1 MRRCL
6 FWLAV
11 ISSVL
16 IFAQETRIRDVSP
29 ILDIYEPVSFVVQ
42 KGIMELDENS
52 NFRGGLLTTRFDIA
66 QYLYKLVKNFKL
78 EQLLVDVEGLKKS
91 SVEFSTRFAGL
102 ESAYKVASERLNQLE
117 TALNNLNNK
126 VEGLSNEL
134 AAQISM
140 EIQNALKQFAD
151 AKRIE
156 ELVTRIDSLE
166 KQVTSVDK
174 QISDVRTQV
183 STLAGRH
190 QATEDNLQALSDKVM
205 RLETKQDSVGKDI
218 SALKMELASLK
229 TKLDEQVATLEKLKN
244 DVENRVA
251 LSEKLMDDKLTNA
264 LNKFD
269 VNLKNLTSDVS
280 LQRKELAD
288 LTQNLL
294 GLRGQIEMLQKTID
308 LLEINAT
315 KKQVADLQALVE
327 ETRKRVEQT
336 NVNLQNFEERLAA
349 MDISVLERKI
359 SELEARQTNTENSMM
374 TAYLLG
380 GVGAAIGVLA
390 LIFSLGK

>member
-251 LSEKLMDDKLTNA
+251 LSEKLMEDKLTNA